1 MPQILNVSGIREP
14 AASHNSKNAAEI
26 KSSDAVHVLSFSI
39 IMLNT
44 DLHSPNLKVCY
55 YLCHHRFPPFI
66 LLQKR
71 MTLEDYQRN
80 LRGVNEKTDFS
91 PEFLV
96 RISLVHVHCY

>member
-1 MPQILNVSGIREP
+1 MPIVSGICEP
-14 AASHNSKNAAEI
+14 AASHDTENAAEI

-44 DLHSPNLKVCY
+44 DLHSPNLKVRSY
-55 YLCHHRFPPFI
+55 PCHRRFLPFT
-66 LLQKR
+66 LPQKR

-80 LRGVNEKTDFS
+80 LRGVNENTDFS

-96 RISLVHVHCY
+96 RIL